1 MIKFKTEKEV
11 KIMTEGGRILSEIL
25 ASLEKSVIPGMS
37 TMDLN
42 ILAEELIEKAGAQ
55 SSFKGYRGFPTAL
68 CTSINDEVVHGVPSN
83 RIVRVGDILK
93 IDLGILYKGYHT
105 DSATTVL
112 VGFNP
117 KDKTHLHRMR
127 LLDVTKEALKIGI
140 ENAIVGNTLGDLGYA
155 IEQYVKAEGF
165 SVVKDLVG
173 HGIGKTIHEDP
184 EVPNYG
190 HKGKGEKIVVGM
202 VIAIEPMVT
211 TGVDT
216 TIGGEDGFV
225 FKTEDGSMSA
235 HFEHT
240 IAITNGEPIILTQ

>member
-1 MIKFKTEKEV
+1 MIKFKTEKEI
-11 KIMTEGGRILSEIL
+11 KIMAEGGRILSEIL
-25 ASLEKSVIPGMS
+25 ASLEKSAIPGMS

-211 TGVDT
+211 TGADT